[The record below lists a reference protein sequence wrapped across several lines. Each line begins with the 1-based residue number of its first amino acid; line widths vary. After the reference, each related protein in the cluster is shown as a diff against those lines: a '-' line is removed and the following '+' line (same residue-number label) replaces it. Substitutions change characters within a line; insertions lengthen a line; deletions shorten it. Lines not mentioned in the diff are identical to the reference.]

1 LPSCFL
7 RAPARKI
14 IAWRPSKPIVI
25 DKAGTRQTV
34 RLTDFDEKDLMDGD
48 IARAVVNVRF

>member
-1 LPSCFL
+1 MATFK
-7 RAPARKI
+7 A
-14 IAWRPSKPIVI
+14 IVI
-25 DKAGTRQTV
+25 DKAGTGQTV